1 MDAELLARIQ
11 FGVTAGF
18 HFLYPPMSIGLGLL
32 LVLLEGSFLVTK
44 NPVYEQAARFW
55 TKVFALTF
63 AVGVTTGIVMEFEF
77 GTNWATYS
85 RYVGDIFGSPL
96 AAEALFAFFMES
108 IFLGILIFGWDR
120 VGPKMHFIST
130 IFVALGATLSAFWI
144 IVANSW
150 MHTPGVEGEVFRIV
164 GEGASQR
171 AEIID
176 FWKMVFNPSTMERL
190 MHVLSAS
197 WLTGSFFAMSIA
209 AYWLVKDKHLDV
221 AKRTL
226 RIALIVAALASLY
239 QLYTGHASAIGVA
252 YNQPAKL
259 AAFEGHYETGPG
271 DLYLFG
277 WVDEEAREVKFGM
290 KLPGMLSW
298 LVYTDS
304 DKALVGLNDIDDVVS
319 KDGTVLKGYPPVNA
333 VFQTYHIMVAVGM
346 LLIGL
351 SFFGLLLMILK
362 KLWTAKWFLIILIP
376 SFLLPHVANMTGWVS
391 AEIGRQPWA
400 VQDILLT
407 KDAISDPS
415 VVTAGHVW
423 FSMIL
428 FTGIYLILL
437 ALFVWLVLK
446 KVKKGP
452 EELRPKEA

>member
-108 IFLGILIFGWDR
+108 IFLGILLFGWDR

-197 WLTGSFFAMSIA
+197 WLTGSFFAISIV
-209 AYWLVKDKHLDV
+209 AYWLVKNKHVEV

-226 RIALIVAALASLY
+226 RIALIVAALAALY
-239 QLYTGHASAIGVA
+239 QLYTGHASAIVVA
-252 YNQPAKL
+252 EHQPAKL

-277 WVDEEAREVKFGM
+277 WVDEDAREVKFGM

-298 LVYTDS
+298 LVYTDT
-304 DKALVGLNDIDDVVS
+304 DKALVGLNDIEDVES

-351 SFFGLLLMILK
+351 SLFGLLLMFLK

-376 SFLLPHVANMTGWVS
+376 SFLLPHIANLTGWVS

-400 VQDILLT
+400 VQNILLT

-415 VVTAGHVW
+415 VVTSGHVW
-423 FSMIL
+423 FSLIL
-428 FTGIYLILL
+428 FTVIYLILL
-437 ALFVWLVLK
+437 ALFVWLVLR